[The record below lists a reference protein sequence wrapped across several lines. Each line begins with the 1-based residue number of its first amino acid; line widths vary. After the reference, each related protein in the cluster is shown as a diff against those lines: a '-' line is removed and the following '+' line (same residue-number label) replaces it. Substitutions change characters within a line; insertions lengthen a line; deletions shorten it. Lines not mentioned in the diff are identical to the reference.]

1 MTIYYLM
8 IKTHKITG
16 LKYLCQTKQKNY
28 KRYRGSGVDWS
39 DHLKIH
45 GSRHVT
51 TEVVIQTTSKDELN
65 LWGRHYSA
73 LYNVVGEQ
81 DDFGNK
87 IWANKI
93 IECGG
98 GGGFNVETHD
108 KIKKIHADMVAN
120 GTHNFQTRS
129 DGTNLQTDR
138 VADGTHH
145 LLKREDGTSLASDRV
160 KNGTLNLGAEFN
172 KKMILEGKH
181 ASQNIEAIKKISDKA
196 IERVENG
203 THNLLHQVNPNNT
216 RVCCI
221 HCKKETT
228 LPVLSRSHKKCALNT
243 S

>member
-1 MTIYYLM
+1 MTIYYLL
-8 IKTHKITG
+8 IKTHKNTG

-28 KRYRGSGVDWS
+28 KRYRGSGVDWT

-45 GSRHVT
+45 GSRHVS
-51 TEVVIQTTSKDELN
+51 TEVVIQTTSKDELK
-65 LWGRHYSA
+65 LWGRYYSA
-73 LYNVVGEQ
+73 LYNVVGAQ

-98 GGGFNVETHD
+98 GGGFSTETLD
-108 KIKKIHADMVAN
+108 KIKKIQDDAIAN

-138 VADGTHH
+138 IQNGTHH
-145 LLKREDGTSLASDRV
+145 LTKRSDGTSLASERV
-160 KNGTLNLGAEFN
+160 AAGLCNLGAEFN

-181 ASQNIEAIKKISDKA
+181 ASQNAEAIKKISDKA
-196 IERVENG
+196 NDRVEAG
-203 THNLLHQVNPNNT
+203 THNLLHQINPNNT
-216 RVCCI
+216 RVCCV

>member
-1 MTIYYLM
+1 MTIYYLL
-8 IKTHKITG
+8 IKTHKNTG

-39 DHLKIH
+39 VHLKIH
-45 GSRHVT
+45 GSRHVS
-51 TEVVIQTTSKDELN
+51 TEVVIQTTSKDELKW
-65 LWGRHYSA
+65 WGRYYSA
-73 LYNVVGEQ
+73 LYNVVGAQ

-98 GGGFNVETHD
+98 GGGFSVETHD

-120 GTHNFQTRS
+120 GTH
-129 DGTNLQTDR
+129 
-138 VADGTHH
+138 H
-145 LLKREDGTSLASDRV
+145 LLKRKDGTSLASDRV

-181 ASQNIEAIKKISDKA
+181 ASQNAEAIKKISDKA
-196 IERVENG
+196 NERVENG
-203 THNLLHQVNPNNT
+203 THNLLHQINPNDT
-216 RVCCI
+216 RVCCV